1 MGQPL
6 DAPSNSMRKAAVLLA
21 GLEPPLAEALLG
33 QLPPAERARLRQESA
48 GVGPIDAEERSR
60 AMADFVRQRNSFRQP
75 ARGGVE
81 LDPELAR
88 RLDRPAAGAAVAD
101 AAVAGVAAAVAAGGP
116 AAERPFRFLSDADPG
131 ALVPFLAKERPQ
143 TIAVVLS
150 YLPAEQAALVLARL
164 PAALQVDVIQRLAR
178 LDETDRE
185 SLRVVESELL
195 AWMDQEARQRRQH
208 AGGMRAV
215 TGILAAAP
223 ATEHDEILANLRQH
237 DRQLAQR
244 IAAGGPDAARPRSA
258 ALPDLKFDDLAGL
271 DPDSLTRLV
280 RTCEPELVVLALTG
294 ASSQMLDRWI
304 ENLPR
309 PDADSILRQLNDPGP
324 IRLRDVE
331 TAQDELVALA
341 RHLQQQGAAG
351 RPEDRLVA
359 AA

>member
-48 GVGPIDAEERSR
+48 GLGQIDAEERSR

-88 RLDRPAAGAAVAD
+88 RLDRPAGGAGE
-101 AAVAGVAAAVAAGGP
+101 P

-164 PAALQVDVIQRLAR
+164 PAALQVDVIQRLAH

-351 RPEDRLVA
+351 RPEDRLA
-359 AA
+359 AAA

>member
-48 GVGPIDAEERSR
+48 GVGPIDAGERSR
-60 AMADFVRQRNSFRQP
+60 AMADFVRQRNSFRPP

-88 RLDRPAAGAAVAD
+88 RLDRPAGSV
-101 AAVAGVAAAVAAGGP
+101 AVAAGGP
-116 AAERPFRFLSDADPG
+116 AADRPFRFLSDADPG

-237 DRQLAQR
+237 DQQLAQR
-244 IAAGGPDAARPRSA
+244 VAAGGPDAARPRSA

-304 ENLPR
+304 ENLPQ

-341 RHLQQQGAAG
+341 RHLQQQGAVG
-351 RPEDRLVA
+351 RPEDRLA
-359 AA
+359 AAA